1 MGVRHGVSEEVSMTD
16 KRDLKK
22 LVRERQAR
30 TGESYV
36 TSLRQVR
43 ARRVDGKPIDVVEMV
58 DVTEV
63 GASLGFT
70 CPIVCTPTLA
80 ARIDTVAML
89 TRYRDLLV
97 ATGRD
102 RAFDLMRDVVLRGE
116 QRSDAA
122 QLQTLI
128 SELREFFAR
137 ARAGLGGVTASGRIV
152 AMHVEATTG
161 AQIVMFTLRLGV
173 VPCFGRLRDP
183 ALGIGEVPERNDS
196 MLAWP
201 VPPW

>member
-1 MGVRHGVSEEVSMTD
+1 MTD

-36 TSLRQVR
+36 TALRQVR
-43 ARRVDGKPIDVVEMV
+43 AQRVDGTPIDVVEMV

-63 GASLGFT
+63 GASLGFK
-70 CPIVCTPTLA
+70 CPIWCTPTLA
-80 ARIDTVAML
+80 ARIDTVATL

-116 QRSDAA
+116 QRSEPA

-128 SELREFFAR
+128 SELREFIAR

-152 AMHVEATTG
+152 AMHAEGTAG
-161 AQIVMFTLRLGV
+161 AQMVTFTLMLRVAPG
-173 VPCFGRLRDP
+173 FGRVRDA
-183 ALGIGEVPERNDS
+183 ALGIGEVPDPNGS
-196 MLAWP
+196 VLAWP
-201 VPPW
+201 AVLPW